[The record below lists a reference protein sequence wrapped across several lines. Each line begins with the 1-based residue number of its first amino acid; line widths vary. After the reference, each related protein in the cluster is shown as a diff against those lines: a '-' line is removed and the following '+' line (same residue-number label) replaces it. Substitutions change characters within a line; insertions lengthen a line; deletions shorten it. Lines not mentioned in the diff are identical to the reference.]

1 MSIMKYREDNMV
13 QTVSWEEKLLSL
25 YQVFYD
31 NKNIEGQKSIV
42 SLLKKVQDNSL
53 YIGFCGHYSSGK
65 STLINYLFG
74 NSLLPTSP
82 VPTSGNIIQISNGN
96 NQTTIYKQDGMI
108 ERFNRLLEDDQLK
121 LLCKNGDEILKI
133 ELSMMH
139 SFLNKGITLVDT
151 AGIDSTDTNH
161 ALSTESIL
169 PVIDVLCYVV
179 DYNHVESEENILF
192 VKRMK
197 NRGKKVMIIVNQID
211 KHDYLELSFE
221 EYRKKMLDIWKNV
234 GVMEDDIYFI
244 SLKYQAYIGNELHM
258 VQQKLEKL
266 ASRKEELI
274 QDNIESEIVFA
285 SSNQKEEY
293 LDTAVK
299 ELQVE
304 LECLYNKRKV
314 YEDDYKSQINNT
326 IQSAQLITYEMREE
340 IRIFLESRQPTFRV
354 SLFNKKKTAIE
365 KEKRMK
371 SLYVLLLQQ
380 INMQLDIHVKK
391 IVDSFINNRKIY
403 EMKVI
408 CREEMLLDIFH
419 EGAMLTDS
427 YVVQYSKVLEME
439 IKKRYKKSYVG
450 YYDEIEEMVTGVL
463 STYMNEL
470 QNKIKIIEERRKNRD
485 YYQEKIKRI
494 LSGEVLY
501 TQFTIEE
508 LIQTPFV
515 VMNDKIWK
523 KEEEPIQEK
532 EKNSVYIDTSEILI
546 KSKQVEKLLHS
557 IPELSHLRKIVR
569 DKNRSIEN
577 KTISIVLFGAFSAGK
592 SSFINGLV
600 GSKILPSSPNPT
612 TATVTYITAPT
623 IENIHMTAKIID
635 SDGEIIVAIDKLKNY
650 ITNETVAKN
659 IEKVEIYYDCEWT
672 RKGITFI
679 DTPGVNSIHKRHT
692 EVSFSY
698 MKEADMILY
707 MTYYQHAFSK
717 NDKEFLYQLG
727 GVRDSIEMDNTFFV
741 LNAVDIA
748 ENETEMLSVEQY
760 LKEQLISSKIKNPR
774 IFSVSSK
781 LMYEENKYNQYLI
794 DSMKKYISEDV
805 TKQSIDVLWNTLHS
819 IHSQIDILI
828 RQLQMSE
835 YDKEE
840 EKNRLQEKL
849 NGDILNIREHSL
861 TFLYEELRLEVIEL
875 LYYVKRRLLLR
886 GREIFNEC
894 FHPSVIAEKRDVEIG
909 LDEFIKRIENNVVQE
924 ILASSLRIEQYIV
937 GVLQKEVETIQSEI
951 LLEVDI
957 ELQIPKIKEFLIE
970 KNSLSPLISFKN
982 TKIFFE
988 GNKKK
993 EILEKCLKVYEQLI
1007 DTYMKEI
1014 NIVLYDSYQL
1024 QVMNKWELVSRRLI
1038 RELEMKYSDTV
1049 QLLLTEN
1056 ILPVKQIYQEMDNIL
1071 NS

>member
-1 MSIMKYREDNMV
+1 MV
-13 QTVSWEEKLLSL
+13 QTTSWEEKLLSL

-53 YIGFCGHYSSGK
+53 YIAFCGHYSSGK

-74 NSLLPTSP
+74 DSLLPTSP
-82 VPTSGNIIQISNGN
+82 IPTSGNIVQISSGS
-96 NQTTIYKQDGMI
+96 NQTTIYKQDGTV

-121 LLCKNGDEILKI
+121 LLCKNGDEISKI
-133 ELSMMH
+133 ELRIMNL
-139 SFLNKGITLVDT
+139 FLNKGITLIDT
-151 AGIDSTDTNH
+151 AGIDSTDMNH
-161 ALSTESIL
+161 ALSTEYIL
-169 PVIDVLCYVV
+169 PVIDVLFYVV
-179 DYNHVESEENILF
+179 DYNYVESEENILF

-211 KHDYLELSFE
+211 KHDYLEVPFE
-221 EYRKKMLDIWKNV
+221 EYRKKILDIWNNI
-234 GVMEDDIYFI
+234 GVRKDDIYFI
-244 SLKYQAYIGNELHM
+244 SLKYQEYIGNELYL
-258 VQQKLEKL
+258 VQRKLEEL
-266 ASRKEELI
+266 STRRILLI
-274 QDNIESEIVFA
+274 QENIESEIVFA
-285 SSNQKEEY
+285 SLNQKEEY
-293 LDTAVK
+293 LDSDVK

-314 YEDDYKSQINNT
+314 YENDYKSQINNT

-340 IRIFLESRQPTFRV
+340 IRRFLESRQPTFRV
-354 SLFNKKKTAIE
+354 SLLNKRKTVIE

-371 SLYVLLLQQ
+371 DLYFLLLQQ
-380 INMQLDIHVKK
+380 MNIQLDIHVKK
-391 IVDSFINNRKIY
+391 IVDSFVNNRKVY

-408 CREEMLLDIFH
+408 CREEILSDIFY
-419 EGAMLTDS
+419 EGAILTDS

-439 IKKRYKKSYVG
+439 IKKRYKKYYVG
-450 YYDEIEEMVTGVL
+450 YYNEIEEIVMGVL

-470 QNKIKIIEERRKNRD
+470 QNKIEIMEESRKNQD

-494 LSGEVLY
+494 LSGELLD
-501 TQFTIEE
+501 TQFTVEE
-508 LIQTPFV
+508 LIQIPCV

-532 EKNSVYIDTSEILI
+532 QEIPVYIDSAEILS
-546 KSKQVEKLLHS
+546 KSKQIEKLLQS
-557 IPELSHLRKIVR
+557 TPELAHLRKIVR
-569 DKNRSIEN
+569 DKQKNIEN
-577 KTISIVLFGAFSAGK
+577 KTFSIVLFGAFSAGK

-635 SDGEIIVAIDKLKNY
+635 SDGERIVSIHALEDY
-650 ITNETVAKN
+650 IADETVAKS

-707 MTYYQHAFSK
+707 VTYYQHVFSK

-727 GVRDSIEMDNTFFV
+727 RVRDSVEMDNTFFI

-748 ENETEMLSVEQY
+748 ENETEIVSVEQY
-760 LKEQLISSKIKNPR
+760 LKEQLRSSKIKNPR

-781 LMYEENKYNQYLI
+781 LMYEENKYNQYLT
-794 DSMKKYISEDV
+794 DNMKKYISGDL
-805 TKQSIDVLWNTLHS
+805 TKQSVEVLWSTLYS
-819 IHSQIDILI
+819 IHNQIGILI
-828 RQLQMSE
+828 KQLQMSE
-835 YDKEE
+835 YSKEV
-840 EKNRLQEKL
+840 EKNKLQEKL
-849 NGDILNIREHSL
+849 NVDILNIKEYSL
-861 TFLYEELRLEVIEL
+861 AFLYEELRLEVIEL

-894 FHPSVIAEKRDVEIG
+894 FHPSVIAEKRDIEIA

-924 ILASSLRIEQYIV
+924 MLVSSLRIEQYIL
-937 GVLQKEVETIQSEI
+937 GVLQKEVETIQPEI
-951 LLEVDI
+951 LLEIDI
-957 ELQIPKIKEFLIE
+957 KLQTPKIKELLIE
-970 KNSLSPLISFKN
+970 KNSLSPLISFKS
-982 TKIFFE
+982 TKTFFE
-988 GNKKK
+988 GNEKK

-1014 NIVLYDSYQL
+1014 NIVLYDGYQL
-1024 QVMNKWELVSRRLI
+1024 QIINKWELVRRRLI
-1038 RELEMKYSDTV
+1038 REVEMKYSGTI
-1049 QLLLTEN
+1049 QLLLVEDT
-1056 ILPVKQIYQEMDNIL
+1056 LPLRKIYQEMDNIL